1 MCEEKIM
8 RCPHCHNVGP
18 WVWVGF
24 GKDWV
29 LCQFCQR
36 RIRWAEVMA
45 EHLVG
50 ESEHWTPASQKTGA
64 YH

>member
-1 MCEEKIM
+1 
-8 RCPHCHNVGP
+8 VGAC
-18 WVWVGF
+18 VWVGF

-36 RIRWAEVMA
+36 RIRWTEVQA
-45 EHLVG
+45 KYLV
-50 ESEHWTPASQKTGA
+50 SEEEIWSPRPQKAQA